1 MKKKNK
7 SSSTI
12 INKLFRATIEIIRSI
27 IFWVS
32 FVFRY
37 IGFILIYWFMFV
49 FYSLFFG
56 FLGFGIFVLPLDF
69 AIEYLTNY
77 DFSIM
82 DYAFSTQG
90 MKIFTLIG
98 IGAPF
103 AWIIFPTETLQK
115 IKDEAM
121 GLVGLK

>member
-7 SSSTI
+7 STNSI
-12 INKLFRATIEIIRSI
+12 IDTIIRSI

-37 IGFILIYWFMFV
+37 IGFVLIYWFMFV

>member
-7 SSSTI
+7 SIISIIST
-12 INKLFRATIEIIRSI
+12 IIRSI
-27 IFWVS
+27 IFWIS

-37 IGFILIYWFMFV
+37 IGFVLIYWFMFV
-49 FYSLFFG
+49 FYAVFFG
-56 FLGFGIFVLPLDF
+56 VLGFGIFVLPLDY

-77 DFSIM
+77 DFSIT
-82 DYAFSTQG
+82 DYVFSTQG

-103 AWIIFPTETLQK
+103 TWIIFPTETLQK

-121 GLVGLK
+121 GFVGLK